1 MAPRGDNMKENNLD
15 FDNVVDRYNTWSLK
29 YDFAKKYGK
38 SDNIMPLWVA
48 DMDFKTSSY
57 VLETMEN
64 VCRHG
69 IFGYS
74 EADDSYFNAVA
85 GWMKEKHGWNVEREW
100 IVKTP
105 GVVFALAMAVRAY
118 TKEGDAVII
127 NQPVYYPFSEV
138 ITNNGRVIVNSS
150 LVLGENGKYHID
162 FCDFER
168 KIIEN
173 NVKMYILC
181 SPHNP
186 VGRVWSREELVT
198 LGNICVKH
206 NVIVCSDEIHEDFVY
221 TGFRHNVFAD
231 ICEEF
236 RNISITC
243 TSPAKTFNLAGL
255 QVSNI
260 FISNPSLRDLFVK
273 QVAAAGYSQINIM
286 GLAACKAAYAKG
298 TEWYRGMLSYIE
310 ENVSVVREFLENE
323 IKDIRLIEPEG
334 TYLLWLDF
342 RNILPDEH
350 KRRKL
355 IEKNAGLWLD
365 AGIMFGEEGK
375 GFERINAACPR
386 TVLVTALEKLKKAV
400 NNC

>member
-1 MAPRGDNMKENNLD
+1 MALKGDNMKENNLD
-15 FDNVVDRYNTWSLK
+15 FDDVVDRYNTYSLK

-57 VLETMEN
+57 VLEAMEK

-74 EADDSYFNAVA
+74 EADDSYFDAVA
-85 GWMKEKHGWNVEREW
+85 GWMNQKHSWNIKREW

-118 TKEGDAVII
+118 TKEGDAIII
-127 NQPVYYPFSEV
+127 NRPVYYPFSEV
-138 ITNNGRVIVNSS
+138 ITNNGRVVVSSS
-150 LVLGENGKYHID
+150 LFLGEDGKYHID

-168 KIIEN
+168 KIIDN

-198 LGNICVKH
+198 LGHICVKH

-221 TGFRHNVFAD
+221 TGFRHIVFAD

-236 RNISITC
+236 RSISITC
-243 TSPAKTFNLAGL
+243 TSPTKTFNLAGL

-260 FISNPSLRDLFVK
+260 FIANDALRNLFVK
-273 QVAAAGYSQINIM
+273 QMTAAGYSQINIM
-286 GLAACKAAYAKG
+286 GIAACKAAYEKG
-298 TEWYRGMLSYIE
+298 TEWYRKMLSYIE
-310 ENVSVVREFLENE
+310 ENVSAVRNFLVNE
-323 IKDIRLIEPEG
+323 IKDIKLIEPEG

-355 IEKNAGLWLD
+355 IEKDAGLWLD
-365 AGIMFGEEGK
+365 SGIMFGEEGK
-375 GFERINAACPR
+375 GFERINVACPR
-386 TVLVTALEKLKKAV
+386 TVLIMALEKLKKSV

>member
-1 MAPRGDNMKENNLD
+1 MKENNLD
-15 FDNVVDRYNTWSLK
+15 FDDVVDRYNTWSLK
-29 YDFAKKYGK
+29 YDSAKKYGK
-38 SDNIMPLWVA
+38 PDNIMPLWVA
-48 DMDFKTSSY
+48 DMDFRTSSHI
-57 VLETMEN
+57 LEAMEN

-74 EADDSYFNAVA
+74 EADAGYFNAVA
-85 GWMKEKHGWNVEREW
+85 GWMKEKHSWNVEREW
-100 IVKTP
+100 LVKTP
-105 GVVFALAMAVRAY
+105 GVVFALVMAIRAY
-118 TKEGDAVII
+118 TKEGDAIII

-138 ITNNGRVIVNSS
+138 ITNNGRVVVNSS
-150 LVLGENGKYHID
+150 LVLGEDGKYHID

-168 KIIEN
+168 KIIGN

-198 LGNICVKH
+198 LGNMCVKH

-260 FISNPSLRDLFVK
+260 FIANALLRDLFIK

-286 GLAACKAAYAKG
+286 GLVACKAAYEKG
-298 TEWYRGMLSYIE
+298 AEWYRGMLSYIE
-310 ENVSVVREFLENE
+310 ENVSCVREYLKNE

-355 IEKNAGLWLD
+355 IEKDAGLWLD

-386 TVLVTALEKLKKAV
+386 TFLITALEKLKKAV
-400 NNC
+400 KTVDSSK

>member
-1 MAPRGDNMKENNLD
+1 MKENNLD
-15 FDNVVDRYNTWSLK
+15 FDDVVDRYNTWSLK

-57 VLETMEN
+57 VLEAMEN

-100 IVKTP
+100 LVKTP

-138 ITNNGRVIVNSS
+138 ITNNGRVVVNSS
-150 LVLGENGKYHID
+150 LVLDENGKYHID

-186 VGRVWSREELVT
+186 VGRVWNRDELVT

-260 FISNPSLRDLFVK
+260 FISNSSLRDLFVK

-286 GLAACKAAYAKG
+286 GIAACKAAYEKG
-298 TEWYRGMLSYIE
+298 AEWYREMLSYIE

-334 TYLLWLDF
+334 TYLLWFDF

-355 IEKNAGLWLD
+355 IEKDAGLWLD

-386 TVLVTALEKLKKAV
+386 TVLIKALEKLKKAV